1 MKTISVRDL
10 QKRVKQVVDAAQ
22 RDRVIVTRR
31 GEPAAVVLGVEGKD
45 WETVVLETSPA
56 FWELIEA
63 RRSETTTSSDELK
76 RRIK

>member
-10 QKRVKQVVDAAQ
+10 QKRVKQAVDAAQ